1 MTIPQLLI
9 GFHYTKHEC
18 KQIIGDVCS
27 SLKKGFL
34 CVLHFL
40 NSKYTRFAFV
50 IHYLLS
56 WRLYRYL
63 GHDVFVYVCVLMEQV
78 K

>member
-27 SLKKGFL
+27 SLKK
-34 CVLHFL
+34 V
-40 NSKYTRFAFV
+40 SFAFY
-50 IHYLLS
+50 IFKIQNTLASHLL
-56 WRLYRYL
+56 
-63 GHDVFVYVCVLMEQV
+63 FITF
-78 K
+78 